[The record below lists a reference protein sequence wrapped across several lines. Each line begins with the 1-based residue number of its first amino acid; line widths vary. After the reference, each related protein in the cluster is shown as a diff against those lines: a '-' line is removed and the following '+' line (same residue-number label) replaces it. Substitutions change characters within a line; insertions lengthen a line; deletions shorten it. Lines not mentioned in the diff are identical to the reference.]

1 MEDKPGDVVGVASGV
16 LLGNVERALG
26 RLRSDLLLDL
36 KSCQYCVWAV
46 KMDET
51 PTLSDRSWMN
61 VSDVH
66 DGLMEEET
74 NLASEVSAHVCGWLV
89 VDGR

>member
-1 MEDKPGDVVGVASGV
+1 VVGVTSHV

-26 RLRSDLLLDL
+26 GLRSDLLLDL
-36 KSCQYCVWAV
+36 KVCQWCASEAKV
-46 KMDET
+46 EESL
-51 PTLSDRSWMN
+51 TLSDRSWMI

-66 DGLMEEET
+66 DGTTDEET
-74 NLASEVSAHVCGWLV
+74 NLASEVSGHVCGWLI

>member
-1 MEDKPGDVVGVASGV
+1 MDDKLGDVVGVTSDV

-36 KSCQYCVWAV
+36 KVCQCRVRVAMV
-46 KMDET
+46 EESL
-51 PTLSDRSWMN
+51 TLSDRSWVS

-66 DGLMEEET
+66 HGSVNEET
-74 NLASEVSAHVCGWLV
+74 NLASEVSGHVCG
-89 VDGR
+89 